1 MSVCVTGSGGW
12 LESET
17 EGVCIWRS
25 SQVAG
30 ASTGVEELGVR

>member
-12 LESET
+12 LESEI

-25 SQVAG
+25 FQAAG
-30 ASTGVEELGVR
+30 ASTGVKKLGVK